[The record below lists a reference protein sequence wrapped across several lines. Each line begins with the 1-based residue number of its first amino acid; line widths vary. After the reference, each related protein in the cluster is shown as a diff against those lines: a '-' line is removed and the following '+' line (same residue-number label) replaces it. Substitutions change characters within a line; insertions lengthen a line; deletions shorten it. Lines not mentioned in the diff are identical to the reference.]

1 MKCIFYVLRHHHN
14 WNYSGMVSRS
24 TTNNASYVNMQALT
38 RQPQRYTVSVH
49 IKIKY
54 LLWTPLKNSS
64 SDVFFF
70 LYVESFPDW
79 PIRYDLC
86 GHVMT
91 FQIHFCIRFRLPER
105 NSIKPSLSSHFN
117 HSLAVASYHVLLRN
131 ISNLRKSEPACTSGS
146 LLEHLSAFTSSKS
159 HLPSSNERRR
169 ALKPKGTSF
178 QEAT

>member
-1 MKCIFYVLRHHHN
+1 MNICCE
-14 WNYSGMVSRS
+14 
-24 TTNNASYVNMQALT
+24 
-38 RQPQRYTVSVH
+38 
-49 IKIKY
+49 
-54 LLWTPLKNSS
+54 WTPLKNSS
-64 SDVFFF
+64 SDVLFF

-131 ISNLRKSEPACTSGS
+131 ISNLRKPEPACTSGS
-146 LLEHLSAFTSSKS
+146 LLSLHLNPIF
-159 HLPSSNERRR
+159 HLPKKGEGLWNQKVLAFRKPHNGRSRFPSTLGLFWRGCRNWSQNTGSNLSVGKIRIVYSHS
-169 ALKPKGTSF
+169 LN
-178 QEAT
+178 

>member
-14 WNYSGMVSRS
+14 WKYSGMASRS
-24 TTNNASYVNMQALT
+24 TTNNASNVNTQALT
-38 RQPQRYTVSVH
+38 RQPQSYSVH
-49 IKIKY
+49 IKIEY

-79 PIRYDLC
+79 PIRYDLF

-91 FQIHFCIRFRLPER
+91 FQIHFCIRIRLPER
-105 NSIKPSLSSHFN
+105 NNIKPSLSSHFN
-117 HSLAVASYHVLLRN
+117 HCLAVACYHVRLRN
-131 ISNLRKSEPACTSGS
+131 ISNLRKSESACTSGS

-169 ALKPKGTSF
+169 ALQPKGAFF